1 MSLVWGYSGSHE
13 PGAVRARGVAAF
25 QSARQQQ
32 ASMSSS
38 SKLS

>member
-1 MSLVWGYSGSHE
+1 MSLAWGYTRGHE
-13 PGAVRARGVAAF
+13 PGAARARGVAAF

-32 ASMSSS
+32 ASMSSN